1 MITEREIY
9 LTNPEEKRK
18 IVEFLE
24 GFNLTF
30 TGNIDYT
37 MGLYEIGRAHV

>member
-1 MITEREIY
+1 MFTEREIY

-37 MGLYEIGRAHV
+37 MGLYDGD